1 VKLADF
7 ILGNMEPI
15 LVEWES
21 FAATRTP
28 AASTMT
34 PLALRDHAE
43 EILLAITRDLASAQT
58 PLQQHQKSLGNGLA
72 EKSHAAETAAQTH
85 ATLRSRSGFD
95 INQLAAEYRALRASV
110 LRQWLEASA
119 GAHCDLDD
127 MVRFNEAI
135 DQALAESI
143 AFFSAEVDRA
153 RNLLLG
159 MLGHDMRTPLQTI
172 IATAAYLAEL
182 NAGAQVSDASC
193 RLITSGARMKALLDD
208 LVDFNRTN
216 LGLGIPVAMEP
227 GDLAAAFSAE
237 LDLLRGAHPRR
248 RIDLTIEG
256 DAHGC
261 WDTLRMRQ
269 LLCNLVTNAIKYG
282 DSDAP
287 VQVHLIGEAC
297 GSRSGT
303 AACWK
308 LPSTRCSNRFG
319 VVWCNAARG
328 IRRASASGC
337 TSHAKSPRRTAAT
350 SNAGPAIRKRSSACG
365 CRVPGS
371 APTPGRPRPPSFGGS
386 RRVRR
391 LPAAAP
397 AAFGRLELQVLRTHR
412 IAGFG
417 NAADKFGAVQPG
429 GDAQHAGARVEI
441 GEDRGIDRGEGA
453 FQRRY
458 VRAAARHVDEVLHDG
473 FSRGV
478 DAARRR

>member
-287 VQVHLIGEAC
+287 VQVHLIGEA
-297 GSRSGT
+297 SGLRFEVRNRGVLE
-303 AACWK
+303 AAVDA
-308 LPSTRCSNRFG
+308 LFEPLRRG
-319 VVWCNAARG
+319 VVQRSPGDPQSLGLGLYIARE
-328 IRRASASGC
+328 I
-337 TSHAKSPRRTAAT
+337 AKAH
-350 SNAGPAIRKRSSACG
+350 GGDIE
-365 CRVPGS
+365 CRPGNTETIFS
-371 APTPGRPRPPSFGGS
+371 
-386 RRVRR
+386 VR
-391 LPAAAP
+391 LPRAGIGADSRETSP
-397 AAFGRLELQVLRTHR
+397 A
-412 IAGFG
+412 
-417 NAADKFGAVQPG
+417 
-429 GDAQHAGARVEI
+429 
-441 GEDRGIDRGEGA
+441 
-453 FQRRY
+453 
-458 VRAAARHVDEVLHDG
+458 
-473 FSRGV
+473 
-478 DAARRR
+478 